1 MSRRRR
7 AVSEHDLRDRL
18 SREVRRLRNKAGLS
32 VKKAAAK
39 ARMHPRHWQK
49 IEAGQTNATLA
60 TLVKIGA
67 ALEVD
72 PAVLLGEPPG
82 IDKPLPSAS
91 ASAPPAVCAPK
102 PRK

>member
-7 AVSEHDLRDRL
+7 AVSEHDLRARL
-18 SREVRRLRNKAGLS
+18 SREVRRLRNEAGLT

-39 ARMHPRHWQK
+39 VRMHPRVWQK
-49 IEAGQTNATLA
+49 IEGGETNATLA
-60 TLVKIGA
+60 TLVRIGA

-82 IDKPLPSAS
+82 IGKPLPSAS
-91 ASAPPAVCAPK
+91 TSAPPARRAPK